1 MTEKALAL
9 RLAALIQ
16 SRYGNDINDEAAAEL
31 RRLHGL
37 DFALRDCEL
46 ALQKMATKY
55 MDAADQRDAL
65 LEALRQIA
73 KIGNQPY
80 GTDYEEIDEAREIA
94 RAAIAKAEGEAM
106 KTWEVWREGY
116 RATGESAGANLE
128 GKVEADTWP
137 EACRKAC
144 VDSGRWKE
152 QPGGFDAKRLT
163 VWGCRL
169 FDNEADA
176 RRSFG

>member
-1 MTEKALAL
+1 MNKQPEAL
-9 RLAALIQ
+9 RLARELEACPT
-16 SRYGNDINDEAAAEL
+16 INYKDHAAEL

-55 MDAADQRDAL
+55 MDAVDQREAL

-94 RAAIAKAEGEAM
+94 RAAIARAEGEQ
-106 KTWEVWREGY
+106 T
-116 RATGESAGANLE
+116 
-128 GKVEADTWP
+128 
-137 EACRKAC
+137 
-144 VDSGRWKE
+144 
-152 QPGGFDAKRLT
+152 
-163 VWGCRL
+163 
-169 FDNEADA
+169 
-176 RRSFG
+176 